1 MTNHNVLSV
10 EAENSMVARLNAI
23 IPGVEFEYIVRCEV
37 SEENELLLYTNYGR
51 ILNAGKLPAGELTEN
66 YFQTFVEY
74 INTNPGLLD
83 VQNSVMTVVF
93 HEEDGVVLPSKTIDQ
108 IKQAVA
114 DGQTVICEYAT
125 EGRRFR
131 GTLLYH
137 SEEAFVFSVK
147 DWEGKEVFFQINADG
162 SLNYDERIAAELFVV
177 RFTEQNG
184 TYTADKTFAEAKAA
198 FDEGNVVVAD
208 WTNLKLRGQLTGY
221 ANDLLEFTFHS
232 FLGAD
237 EYLILSADGTITHLV
252 SEVGKEKVPSRV
264 IVNKT
269 DTALQVTATVD
280 GVDQVTT
287 IALNEDGDP
296 VSVTKGGKTTTLTW
310 EGFDE

>member
-1 MTNHNVLSV
+1 MKVEIPTIRAKLCGMVVGGNGYGISHRWDGTVLTVTSDSGTSSADL
-10 EAENSMVARLNAI
+10 E
-23 IPGVEFEYIVRCEV
+23 G
-37 SEENELLLYTNYGR
+37 
-51 ILNAGKLPAGELTEN
+51 PAGA
-66 YFQTFVEY
+66 
-74 INTNPGLLD
+74 
-83 VQNSVMTVVF
+83 S
-93 HEEDGVVLPSKTIDQ
+93 
-108 IKQAVA
+108 
-114 DGQTVICEYAT
+114 
-125 EGRRFR
+125 R
-131 GTLLYH
+131 
-137 SEEAFVFSVK
+137 
-147 DWEGKEVFFQINADG
+147 
-162 SLNYDERIAAELFVV
+162 FVV
-177 RFTEQNG
+177 AMTETDG
-184 TYTADKTFAEAKAA
+184 TFIADKTFAEAKAA